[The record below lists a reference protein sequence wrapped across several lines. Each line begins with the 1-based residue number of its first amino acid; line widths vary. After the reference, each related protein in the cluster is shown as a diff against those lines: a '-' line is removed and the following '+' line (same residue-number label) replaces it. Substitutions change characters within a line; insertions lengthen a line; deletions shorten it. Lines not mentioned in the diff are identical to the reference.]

1 MTLQLSALEPFA
13 RGGNRLC
20 FVHPQH
26 PDRCIKVRRPD
37 RPLTK
42 LRAQKRFPKN
52 LRPLSSFDDNLEEFR
67 VMKRLHDHYGDA
79 IFTLVSRCFGF
90 EDTDLGRGITSE
102 LIRDADGPISHTLK
116 QYLWDHGYTEQCQ
129 QVVNRFSR
137 LWLELAVPS
146 RDLILHNLVVQ
157 RDSNGNLQRLVII
170 DGLGAPNM
178 LPDWLQPLS
187 YRRRKAQR
195 KIQNLQERIEEL
207 LSQRGTGRF
216 PGYHGQLYHNGLDN
230 DRMNGDKP

>member
-67 VMKRLHDHYGDA
+67 VMKRLHDHYGDE

-90 EDTDLGRGITSE
+90 VACERRYTNCTPNAKVASRNQLSPR
-102 LIRDADGPISHTLK
+102 PIFPHVL
-116 QYLWDHGYTEQCQ
+116 D
-129 QVVNRFSR
+129 SR
-137 LWLELAVPS
+137 RP
-146 RDLILHNLVVQ
+146 
-157 RDSNGNLQRLVII
+157 
-170 DGLGAPNM
+170 
-178 LPDWLQPLS
+178 
-187 YRRRKAQR
+187 RR
-195 KIQNLQERIEEL
+195 
-207 LSQRGTGRF
+207 
-216 PGYHGQLYHNGLDN
+216 
-230 DRMNGDKP
+230 